1 MIDRCVSEPR
11 AAMLDKGSAGR
22 PRVKEG
28 EMKRWGLFLTMSLTV
43 SLVLLPG
50 VSSAEDVAGWNALH
64 TVKSEMMEVGDIPGH
79 FVGVSVTRGIA
90 YYTKGPD
97 KGAIIPRMGTSTFDV
112 VNGKGTVTGYEVKT
126 FNDGSTI
133 DLKWSGTLTP
143 ADGGKRS
150 TGDGT
155 WDLAG
160 GTGRF
165 AGAKGSGTWKSE
177 RVGDMKSG
185 GDVYNEWS
193 GAITMK

>member
-1 MIDRCVSEPR
+1 
-11 AAMLDKGSAGR
+11 
-22 PRVKEG
+22 
-28 EMKRWGLFLTMSLTV
+28 MKRWGLFLVILISV

-50 VSSAEDVAGWNALH
+50 VSAAEEVGGWNTLH
-64 TVKSEMMEVGDIPGH
+64 TLKSESMEVGDVPGH
-79 FVGVSVTRGIA
+79 FIGVSATRGIA

-97 KGAIIPRMGTSTFDV
+97 KGAIIPRMGTTTIDV
-112 VNGKGTVTGYEVKT
+112 VNGKGTATGYEVKT
-126 FNDGSTI
+126 FKDGSTI
-133 DLKWSGTLTP
+133 VLKWNGTLTP

-155 WDLAG
+155 WDLAS

-177 RVGDMKSG
+177 RIGDIKSG
-185 GDVYNEWS
+185 ADTYNEWT